1 MPQPP
6 YLLAMLRKQ
15 LEIPPQAAKAFVRD
29 MRAFFKATE
38 PEAHEIAAR
47 QCRVLQ
53 QYQGPREKAAVSNV
67 KQMFLQMKE
76 HA

>member
-15 LEIPPQAAKAFVRD
+15 LEIPRQAAKAFVQD

-38 PEAHEIAAR
+38 PEAHEIAAPP
-47 QCRVLQ
+47 CRVL
-53 QYQGPREKAAVSNV
+53 
-67 KQMFLQMKE
+67 
-76 HA
+76 